1 MISLAIQ
8 ENVAFV
14 IFAGDLY
21 DGTWRDHNTG
31 IFFSKEMGRLNR
43 AGIQAIVLRGNHD
56 AENEMTKSLV
66 LPKNVRSFETRK
78 AHTIKVEEWKV
89 ALHGQSFKEKETTE
103 NLVKG
108 YPDPLP
114 GYFNIGVLHTALEGY
129 AEHAHYAPCTVA
141 ELHAKGYSYWALGH
155 VHQFNQWDG
164 PSTIVFPG
172 NLQGRHIRERGKR
185 GAALVTVDESGG
197 IEVERIYPDVLRWEL
212 LTCDLSG
219 DSTMAEVVR
228 RISGGLESL
237 LVSDGHVPRA
247 VRVELVGRTRMH
259 GELYGGVAQLRQE
272 VLSQIAGIDNDML
285 WLEKVKL
292 STTSEVD
299 GDALKRRGDAFSY
312 LQALLVEAEGDQAL
326 HAAIKAE
333 LAPFISKLPHE
344 VRADLELLKG
354 FSGADLAGVIKEI
367 SPSLLGQITAGAES

>member
-1 MISLAIQ
+1 MIRFIHAADTHLDSPLHGLSAYPDAPAARLRNATRAAFSNLISLAIQ

-237 LVSDGHVPRA
+237 LVSDGHVRA
-247 VRVELVGRTRMH
+247 R
-259 GELYGGVAQLRQE
+259 
-272 VLSQIAGIDNDML
+272 
-285 WLEKVKL
+285 
-292 STTSEVD
+292 
-299 GDALKRRGDAFSY
+299 
-312 LQALLVEAEGDQAL
+312 
-326 HAAIKAE
+326 
-333 LAPFISKLPHE
+333 
-344 VRADLELLKG
+344 
-354 FSGADLAGVIKEI
+354 
-367 SPSLLGQITAGAES
+367 